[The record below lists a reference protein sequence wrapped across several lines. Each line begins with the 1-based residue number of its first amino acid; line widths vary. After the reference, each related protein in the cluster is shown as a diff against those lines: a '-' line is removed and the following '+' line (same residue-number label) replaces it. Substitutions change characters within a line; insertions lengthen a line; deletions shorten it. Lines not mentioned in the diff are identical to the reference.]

1 MKIAYFNLLKYFF
14 VVLFLLTAIGKLL
27 DNRGFAEVIA
37 TYDLLPAWSLLSV
50 GVCVSLF
57 ELFLGL
63 SILKNFQLK
72 ICALVTILV
81 HIGYVGLASL
91 TLYRGIE
98 IKNCG
103 CFGVFW
109 ARPLTLQTVVEDGV
123 LLVISILFYRA
134 VQTTGVKNV

>member
-123 LLVISILFYRA
+123 LLVISILFYKA